1 MSRFLITSH
10 GPGMPDGLELIEQAK
25 TAFMN
30 SGQPDHRHLAACAF
44 HDRRSA
50 DMAGIVPPAGLEP
63 AHPAPEAGALSSELR
78 GPCESAV

>member
-1 MSRFLITSH
+1 MSRFLTTSH
-10 GPGMPDGLELIEQAK
+10 GPGMPDDPELIEWAK

-30 SGQPDHRHLAACAF
+30 SGQSDHRHRAAGAF
-44 HDRRSA
+44 HARKSA